1 MPSRQTFLELHCGH
15 RGLAEFSG
23 LDLQV
28 QGLEFLPKMQSGD
41 FASAVSPAIPSHL
54 PTLKLEGHLL
64 SLKNNRQDFFSVSN
78 SVRIAFSFKLDEQTF
93 DFVYLWIC

>member
-1 MPSRQTFLELHCGH
+1 
-15 RGLAEFSG
+15 
-23 LDLQV
+23 V
-28 QGLEFLPKMQSGD
+28 QGLELLLKTQSGD

-78 SVRIAFSFKLDEQTF
+78 RVRIAFSLQFDEQAF
-93 DFVYLWIC
+93 DFVYLGIG